1 MNKVHAISI
10 IVGLGAMIFGINM
23 AVIKDS
29 FQDYYQLV
37 FIGATLAALG
47 IMNRNNR
54 KNPKF

>member
-1 MNKVHAISI
+1 MDKIHTISI
-10 IVGLGAMIFGINM
+10 IVGVGALLFGIV
-23 AVIKDS
+23 AAIVTDS

-47 IMNRNNR
+47 IMNRNNK

>member
-1 MNKVHAISI
+1 MDKVHTISI
-10 IVGLGAMIFGINM
+10 VIGVAAMIFGIIM
-23 AVIKDS
+23 AIVKNS

-47 IMNRNNR
+47 IMNRNNK